1 MVIILYIY
9 NAIVFCRIKKIKN
22 INQEVPD
29 DFLNEIHKWSLE
41 CKDMFIIIL
50 YLKVNIVIF
59 LAIARVALD
68 QKLGCLEDENTV
80 DPDTQNLIDAINIF
94 FANVPE
100 LELKIPFWKL
110 FSTPTWRK
118 YIKALDTITK

>member
-1 MVIILYIY
+1 MNY
-9 NAIVFCRIKKIKN
+9 
-22 INQEVPD
+22 
-29 DFLNEIHKWSLE
+29 LNY
-41 CKDMFIIIL
+41 FT
-50 YLKVNIVIF
+50 F
-59 LAIARVALD
+59 TAIARVALD
-68 QKLGCLEDENTV
+68 QKLGCLDDEHKVNS
-80 DPDTQNLIDAINIF
+80 DTQNLIDAINIF

>member
-1 MVIILYIY
+1 MKFISGHLNVSLHRNRFPTKINNKII
-9 NAIVFCRIKKIKN
+9 
-22 INQEVPD
+22 
-29 DFLNEIHKWSLE
+29 S
-41 CKDMFIIIL
+41 
-50 YLKVNIVIF
+50 

-68 QKLGCLEDENTV
+68 QKLGCLEDEHAV
-80 DPDTQNLIDAINIF
+80 DSDTQNLIDAINVF

-118 YIKALDTITK
+118 YINALDTITK

>member
-1 MVIILYIY
+1 MIFY
-9 NAIVFCRIKKIKN
+9 KN
-22 INQEVPD
+22 I
-29 DFLNEIHKWSLE
+29 
-41 CKDMFIIIL
+41 
-50 YLKVNIVIF
+50 NIVIF

-68 QKLGCLEDENTV
+68 QKLGCLEDEHTV
-80 DPDTQNLIDAINIF
+80 DSDTQNLIDAINIF